1 MVIPHSHHGKDT
13 RIRPIQTAFQLFNPL
28 SLVAADYPTSLP
40 AFLCLSLSISFS
52 SSFSLFSLLSD
63 WDGFLLYLLTTRS
76 WYYRHTHLH
85 SHSLYH
91 HHHHHHYTTFLSLSL
106 SLPLLPLLFTASIH
120 CIYTV
125 YTIPCRGSAIQP
137 WGNPGWKY
145 DNPVIHVF
153 LFPPGLAYVIG
164 WTPPEYGLFSTPSSF
179 LHHQIFVDLI
189 IYSFTTAITEHY
201 VLCTVC
207 WLDQETEKVRS
218 LFLFFSFL
226 FFFTPSRIIIPSAPS
241 PLLLHHYHY
250 YPYIQT
256 YIHRF

>member
-106 SLPLLPLLFTASIH
+106 SLSLSPFYLYFLLHLFIVFIQSIL
-120 CIYTV
+120 YRAAV
-125 YTIPCRGSAIQP
+125 Q
-137 WGNPGWKY
+137 
-145 DNPVIHVF
+145 
-153 LFPPGLAYVIG
+153 
-164 WTPPEYGLFSTPSSF
+164 PSSPEGTP
-179 LHHQIFVDLI
+179 DGSTI
-189 IYSFTTAITEHY
+189 IQSSMSF
-201 VLCTVC
+201 C
-207 WLDQETEKVRS
+207 
-218 LFLFFSFL
+218 
-226 FFFTPSRIIIPSAPS
+226 S
-241 PLLLHHYHY
+241 PQGS
-250 YPYIQT
+250 PT
-256 YIHRF
+256 S

>member
-1 MVIPHSHHGKDT
+1 MYSGVYPCQTKRIVGRSSITGAGNNTNLTTIPTLFLDCTLYSVVVLALYTRWLSHTPITGKDT

-106 SLPLLPLLFTASIH
+106 SLSLSPPFTSTFY
-120 CIYTV
+120 CIYSLYLYSLYYTV
-125 YTIPCRGSAIQP
+125 PR
-137 WGNPGWKY
+137 
-145 DNPVIHVF
+145 
-153 LFPPGLAYVIG
+153 
-164 WTPPEYGLFSTPSSF
+164 FSHPA
-179 LHHQIFVDLI
+179 LR
-189 IYSFTTAITEHY
+189 EPRM
-201 VLCTVC
+201 
-207 WLDQETEKVRS
+207 EVR
-218 LFLFFSFL
+218 
-226 FFFTPSRIIIPSAPS
+226 
-241 PLLLHHYHY
+241 
-250 YPYIQT
+250 
-256 YIHRF
+256 

>member
-1 MVIPHSHHGKDT
+1 MDVLRGISMPDKRTVGRSSITGAGNNTNLTTIPTLFLDCTLYSVVAVALHTRWLSHTPITGKDT

-91 HHHHHHYTTFLSLSL
+91 HHHHYTTSFSLL
-106 SLPLLPLLFTASIH
+106 ALLPLLSTASIH
-120 CIYTV
+120 FIYPV

-137 WGNPGWKY
+137 
-145 DNPVIHVF
+145 
-153 LFPPGLAYVIG
+153 
-164 WTPPEYGLFSTPSSF
+164 
-179 LHHQIFVDLI
+179 
-189 IYSFTTAITEHY
+189 
-201 VLCTVC
+201 
-207 WLDQETEKVRS
+207 
-218 LFLFFSFL
+218 
-226 FFFTPSRIIIPSAPS
+226 
-241 PLLLHHYHY
+241 
-250 YPYIQT
+250 
-256 YIHRF
+256 